1 MNKLT
6 KITLAVLG
14 GFEAVY
20 NIFSPLLLCTLA
32 VLLVEV
38 QGVSSTFILILGLV
52 ASIFRAIK
60 IGWLKE

>member
-1 MNKLT
+1 MNKQT